1 MTIIYQ
7 SKTKRMQEAT
17 MLKESVISAVSKLKS
32 LRKQYDNPQ
41 SRAFFEKVK
50 SITNYEISGLDEALK
65 ILQSSF
71 PELLTNVDKAY
82 LAKVKEYSIDVYKLF
97 LRECV
102 LQEQNID
109 KEIKYKDKE
118 NIDVIIASPSAI
130 MFKKEAF
137 ILSVNFMYSGIAMND
152 DGELYKAFHAFKE
165 KVESMHTFDRWGIFS
180 FFIFLFSAITEPIL
194 PKTTEKGQLLRD
206 VVIIGSLLF
215 TFISFTLQMII
226 GMFHKWRVK
235 KIKKDINLL

>member
-1 MTIIYQ
+1 MVIIYQ
-7 SKTKRMQEAT
+7 SKAKRMQEAT

-65 ILQSSF
+65 ILQSTF

-109 KEIKYKDKE
+109 KEIRYEDEE

-165 KVESMHTFDRWGIFS
+165 KVEKLHTFDKWGIAS
-180 FFIFLFSAITEPIL
+180 FFLFLFLRITNPL
-194 PKTTEKGQLLRD
+194 LRKTTPQGELLRTTIHLG
-206 VVIIGSLLF
+206 VLSFSI
-215 TFISFTLQMII
+215 ISFILYMITSL
-226 GMFHKWRVK
+226 FHKWRVNK
-235 KIKKDINLL
+235 MKKDINLL